1 MRAMKSVTVSSI
13 ATAVLA
19 LCIARVSA
27 AQNSA
32 ILPPLAPI
40 VLQGETN
47 ATCPSEEILQKARNG
62 MRTEVQAYLKLLTNS
77 GANESFPASSCQLI
91 AQFYNA
97 ISDYY
102 WIRTANGSATRLYC
116 DMSTHCGEPGWTRA
130 AFINMTDS
138 SQSCPNELAEM
149 NYTGI
154 RVCKRRA
161 HNACDSV
168 NFIVPVSYTKVC
180 GRIIGYQIG
189 TSDAFCAFQ
198 NYCDYRRFHHTNR
211 AYTIDDVYVDGLSLT
226 RGTPREH
233 IWTFAN
239 AINDVD
245 RNRADFMCP
254 CTLTGLSGIA
264 IPPFVGNNYFC
275 DTGNHRSGWYDH
287 VFYKDDP
294 LWDGAGCRAGT
305 CCTFNT
311 PPWFVNQ
318 LSGPITDPLELH
330 SCGDQ
335 PANTENVGI
344 QLLEIYVQ

>member
-1 MRAMKSVTVSSI
+1 MKSVTVSS
-13 ATAVLA
+13 TAVLA

-47 ATCPSEEILQKARNG
+47 ATCPSEEILQEARNG

-77 GANESFPASSCQLI
+77 GHRYMTRLCSGASESSPASSCQLI

-97 ISDYY
+97 TSDYY
-102 WIRTANGSATRLYC
+102 WIRTANGSTARLYC
-116 DMSTHCGEPGWTRA
+116 DISTRCGEPGWTRA
-130 AFINMTDS
+130 AFIDMTDG

-168 NFIVPVSYTKVC
+168 NFIAPVSYTKVC

-198 NYCDYRRFHHTNR
+198 NYCDYRRFHYTDR
-211 AYTIDDVYVDGLSLT
+211 AYTID
-226 RGTPREH
+226 
-233 IWTFAN
+233 
-239 AINDVD
+239 
-245 RNRADFMCP
+245 
-254 CTLTGLSGIA
+254 
-264 IPPFVGNNYFC
+264 
-275 DTGNHRSGWYDH
+275 
-287 VFYKDDP
+287 
-294 LWDGAGCRAGT
+294 GCL
-305 CCTFNT
+305 C
-311 PPWFVNQ
+311 
-318 LSGPITDPLELH
+318 
-330 SCGDQ
+330 
-335 PANTENVGI
+335 
-344 QLLEIYVQ
+344 